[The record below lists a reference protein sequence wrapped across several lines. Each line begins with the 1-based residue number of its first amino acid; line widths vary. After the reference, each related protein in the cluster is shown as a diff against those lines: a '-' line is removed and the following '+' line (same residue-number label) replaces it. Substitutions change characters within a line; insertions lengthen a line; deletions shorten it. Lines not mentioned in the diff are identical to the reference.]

1 MPSTPLHWRRNKH
14 ADSGIL
20 AAMIV
25 PHHQSLEAAFFAV
38 MPPLPVPW
46 PRRLL
51 LQALP
56 RVMAWAPARWLLLTL
71 RG

>member
-1 MPSTPLHWRRNKH
+1 
-14 ADSGIL
+14 
-20 AAMIV
+20 MIV
-25 PHHQSLEAAFFAV
+25 PQHQSLEAAFFAV

-56 RVMAWAPARWLLLTL
+56 LVMAWAPARWLLITL